1 MLVCA
6 LAKAGIRRPVK
17 FSGRRAMT
25 SISWAF
31 EIIEKFTDTIPYSCV
46 TFGVIITLD
55 PSRNGRGFGANLFT
69 RQCHLSKTKLRT
81 KVIHFARG
89 LMRLRKTTIKVS
101 DFIQNC
107 SHPQFTLQML
117 GASSCP
123 PSPGTEA
130 IQ

>member
-46 TFGVIITLD
+46 TFGVIITPD
-55 PSRNGRGFGANLFT
+55 PSRNGRG
-69 RQCHLSKTKLRT
+69 LR
-81 KVIHFARG
+81 H
-89 LMRLRKTTIKVS
+89 
-101 DFIQNC
+101 
-107 SHPQFTLQML
+107 
-117 GASSCP
+117 
-123 PSPGTEA
+123 
-130 IQ
+130 